1 MKKITILFFVVMMSF
16 VMHKYYVSVT
26 EIVYNEKSKL
36 LEISLKV
43 FNDDWQNAL
52 DYKLG
57 RPVNLGSINEYESI
71 DSLASAYVKENFKL
85 KINDEYVEINI
96 LGKELE
102 SESTWIYMFVD
113 DVINIETIEIQNTL
127 LTEMFD
133 EQRNVIQLKIGKINK
148 SALLT
153 KSRNSKKFVIKK

>member
-1 MKKITILFFVVMMSF
+1 
-16 VMHKYYVSVT
+16 
-26 EIVYNEKSKL
+26 
-36 LEISLKV
+36 
-43 FNDDWQNAL
+43 
-52 DYKLG
+52 
-57 RPVNLGSINEYESI
+57 
-71 DSLASAYVKENFKL
+71 
-85 KINDEYVEINI
+85 
-96 LGKELE
+96 
-102 SESTWIYMFVD
+102 MFVD